1 LAESV
6 KRRAKSLLLAMGFS
20 QECIQEH
27 YKVAFGTDEFTVT
40 MVGIS
45 DSSRQAVQCENLD
58 LPKILCL
65 KRIFDKV
72 WVLIESEMF
81 LVSVSKS
88 TLDLSYDGL
97 VDEYLV
103 LAKRYRELE
112 QKWNAMGKIRDPRKK
127 EFLQIRCTKGIR
139 EVFRKFAV
147 ENRLEYDKAIE
158 FLVSLANDKQLVEK
172 ILLEAK
178 LSQKADIAVVPFKEP

>member
-1 LAESV
+1 
-6 KRRAKSLLLAMGFS
+6 
-20 QECIQEH
+20 
-27 YKVAFGTDEFTVT
+27 
-40 MVGIS
+40 
-45 DSSRQAVQCENLD
+45 
-58 LPKILCL
+58 
-65 KRIFDKV
+65 
-72 WVLIESEMF
+72 MF

-112 QKWNAMGKIRDPRKK
+112 QKWNALGKIRDPRKK

>member
-1 LAESV
+1 MAESV

-27 YKVAFGTDEFTVT
+27 YRVAFGTGEFTVT

-58 LPKILCL
+58 LLKILQL
-65 KRIFDKV
+65 KRAFDKV
-72 WVLIESEMF
+72 WILTENEMF
-81 LVSVSKS
+81 QVNVSKNM
-88 TLDLSYDGL
+88 LDLGYDGL
-97 VDEYLV
+97 VDEYLE

-112 QKWNAMGKIRDPRKK
+112 QKWNLIGKTRDVRKR
-127 EFLQIRCTKGIR
+127 EFLQIRCTKGTR
-139 EVFRKFAV
+139 EMFRKFAV
-147 ENRLEYDKAIE
+147 ENRLEYDKAID
-158 FLVSLANDKQLVEK
+158 FLVSIANDKQLVEK
-172 ILLEAK
+172 TLLEAK